1 MSEIGFTYS
10 PSYSNFCKDD
20 KLFNILAVS
29 KLPTTEIERDTCTL
43 CNPAGILCNR
53 YDIVCLRCCSTM
65 TTVRLP
71 EVYFS
76 ILAPLLMVSS
86 GNTLR
91 IVHVVSLARFSYITR
106 DKKRGMTMYT
116 CCVHVH
122 VHVYVF
128 VCVCV
133 CVCVYVCVLAIQL
146 EHINQH
152 LHMYA

>member
-1 MSEIGFTYS
+1 
-10 PSYSNFCKDD
+10 
-20 KLFNILAVS
+20 
-29 KLPTTEIERDTCTL
+29 
-43 CNPAGILCNR
+43 
-53 YDIVCLRCCSTM
+53 M

-86 GNTLR
+86 GSTLR

-133 CVCVYVCVLAIQL
+133 CVYVCVLAIQL